1 MPLKFLDSISGMGR
15 SKSEESETYQIP
27 LGFSHVQKLFCVPHF
42 LFVEKRFGLLDLP

>member
-27 LGFSHVQKLFCVPHF
+27 LGFSHVQKFSVSPISCL
-42 LFVEKRFGLLDLP
+42 